1 MKERVNVMGIRG
13 YDPETGIPV
22 REKLEKLGLKDIAD
36 KLGTS
41 VANE

>member
-22 REKLEKLGLKDIAD
+22 RENWRNWD
-36 KLGTS
+36 
-41 VANE
+41 